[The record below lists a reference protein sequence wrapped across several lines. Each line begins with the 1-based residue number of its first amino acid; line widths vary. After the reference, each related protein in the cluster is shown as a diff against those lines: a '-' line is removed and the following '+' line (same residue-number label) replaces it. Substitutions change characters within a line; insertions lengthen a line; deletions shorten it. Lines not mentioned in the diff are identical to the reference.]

1 MSGDISFIKTIDVL
15 QRNMDT
21 ASLRRQVIA
30 NNIANAE
37 TPNFKRSHMNYEA
50 ELSRALASEKL
61 DTSIGVL
68 THERHI
74 PFRKSI
80 DYRDVRPKIVLDYLT
95 AAKNNGNNVDIERE
109 LLEATKNQMLYELM
123 SSAVGFQ
130 FGQID
135 IVLS

>member
-1 MSGDISFIKTIDVL
+1 MSGNISFTKTIDIL

-37 TPNFKRSHMNYEA
+37 TPNFKRSYVNFEA

-61 DTSIGVL
+61 DASIGVL

-74 PFRKSI
+74 PFRRSI
-80 DYRDVRPKIVLDYLT
+80 DYRDVRPKLVLDYLT
-95 AAKNNGNNVDIERE
+95 TAKNNGNNVDIERE
-109 LLEATKNQMLYELM
+109 LMQATKNQMLYELM
-123 SSAVGFQ
+123 SSAVDFQ

-135 IVLS
+135 IVLR

>member
-1 MSGDISFIKTIDVL
+1 MPGNTSFTKTVDIL

-37 TPNFKRSHMNYEA
+37 TPNFKRSYVNFEA

-74 PFRKSI
+74 PFRKSV
-80 DYRDVRPKIVLDYLT
+80 DYRVVRPGLVLDYLT
-95 AAKNNGNNVDIERE
+95 TAKNNGNNVDIERE
-109 LLEATKNQMLYELM
+109 LMQATENQMLYELM
-123 SSAVGFQ
+123 GSALGFQ
-130 FGQID
+130 FNQVD
-135 IVLS
+135 IVLR